1 MFTWECSKCGR
12 EVDIAE
18 ETCPHCE
25 EADKKVAAKT
35 TEARPVE
42 SGISQPPA
50 SRLPEPTRSDHAVSS
65 NEPRSAMSIRPGQL
79 ALVVVVM
86 LVAVLGAV
94 YVAEPSLFQF
104 GGGAETEGEIQAA
117 VPPGVGSIEIAGVRT
132 WYNDDYEPQVRAL
145 VINHGEDPQQNVDLR
160 VMLRPRAA
168 PPDSPP
174 LALFD
179 VRITD
184 GLPALASKEI
194 ETSLEASGT
203 LASFPD
209 WSELQLE
216 VSER

>member
-1 MFTWECSKCGR
+1 MFTWECPKCGR

-18 ETCPHCE
+18 EICPDCDAPE
-25 EADKKVAAKT
+25 EKASGKAPAA
-35 TEARPVE
+35 RSVE
-42 SGISQPPA
+42 SRVPEPA
-50 SRLPEPTRSDHAVSS
+50 AARLPEPSRSDHTAVQS
-65 NEPRSAMSIRPGQL
+65 ERRTAMSISPGQF
-79 ALVVVVM
+79 ALVGIVM
-86 LVAVLGAV
+86 LVAILGAV

-104 GGGAETEGEIQAA
+104 GGSESEEEIAA
-117 VPPGVGSIEIAGVRT
+117 AAPPGVGSIEIAGVRA

-168 PPDSPP
+168 PPNSPP

-194 ETSLEASGT
+194 ETSLDASGT
-203 LASFPD
+203 LAAFPD

-216 VSER
+216 VAER